1 MSDYILSF
9 VKQCRRMKM
18 LTSIFMLAM
27 FAFTGAASARDFSG
41 NFNGIAAAKGMVLSL
56 TEVEGRL
63 VGRLAAADGRAYA
76 LNGQR
81 REAEAGKSVAGA
93 QGDLRL
99 GDVSQPVAYFRIE
112 ERPLGIQFL
121 FIPVTSD
128 GKPDMKSARDYS
140 FLTQGVDVKSAKNF
154 ITAPQPGEKVDVLRF
169 IDEFRQWDPRDV
181 ARIYVS
187 LSEREKGLIQLYDHA
202 SADILWRVC
211 ATVPPNDV
219 VSPAMVSELLD
230 RQQVSCAQLMPVVK
244 AAQKGGLF
252 PEFLHRARFQ
262 FEIIRET
269 TICNRGQSSPA
280 KCADVSALGGPLIIH
295 WRDAMSIMRELVP
308 EGVVVEEVKPDPVQP
323 EAAQAAVATVR
334 PSAKDIPPVLAL
346 RESVADVPREK
357 RGLKEIKKE
366 GRVIAVMRRRGL
378 HVPLRDP
385 RI

>member
-1 MSDYILSF
+1 MNDLIAHTLSF
-9 VKQCRRMKM
+9 VKKHHRMRM
-18 LTSIFMLAM
+18 FFIILTLLMLAHLNP
-27 FAFTGAASARDFSG
+27 AQAKDFSG
-41 NFNGIAAAKGMVLSL
+41 NFYGIATAQGMVLSL

-63 VGRLAAADGRAYA
+63 VGRLAAADGRSYA

-81 REAEAGKSVAGA
+81 RNAEGGKSVAGA

-99 GDVSQPVAYFRIE
+99 SGVAAPVAYFRIE

-121 FIPVTSD
+121 FIPVTGE
-128 GKPDMKSARDYS
+128 GKPDIKSARDYS
-140 FLTQGVDVKSAKNF
+140 FLTQGVDVKSAKHF
-154 ITAPQPGEKVDVLRF
+154 IVAPSPGETVDLLRF

-187 LSEREKGLIQLYDHA
+187 LTEREKGLIQIYDHA

-219 VSPAMVSELLD
+219 VSAAMVDELLD
-230 RQQVSCAQLMPVVK
+230 RQQTTCAQLMPVVR
-244 AAQKGGLF
+244 AAEKGGLF
-252 PEFLHRARFQ
+252 NEFLRRARFQ

-269 TICNRGQSSPA
+269 TICARGQSSPS
-280 KCADVSALGGPLIIH
+280 KCADVSALGAPLIMH

-308 EGVVVEEVKPDPVQP
+308 EGVVIEEVQP
-323 EAAQAAVATVR
+323 ETVATGASVVM
-334 PSAKDIPPVLAL
+334 PSAKDIPPSLPL
-346 RESVADVPREK
+346 RQSVAEVPSEK

-366 GRVIAVMRRRGL
+366 GRVIALMRRSGL

>member
-1 MSDYILSF
+1 MSPREDAPEHF
-9 VKQCRRMKM
+9 HA
-18 LTSIFMLAM
+18 AM
-27 FAFTGAASARDFSG
+27 FAFVAPASAKDFSG
-41 NFNGIAAAKGMVLSL
+41 NFNGIGSAQSMTLSL
-56 TEVEGRL
+56 IEVEGRL
-63 VGRLAAADGRAYA
+63 VGRLAAADGRSYA

-81 REAEAGKSVAGA
+81 RNAEGGKSVAGA

-99 GDVSQPVAYFRIE
+99 SGVTQPVAYFRIE

-121 FIPVTSD
+121 FIPIAGD
-128 GKPDMKSARDYS
+128 GKPDIKSARDYS

-154 ITAPQPGEKVDVLRF
+154 IVAPPPGEKVDLLRF

-187 LSEREKGLIQLYDHA
+187 LTEREKGLIQVYDHA

-211 ATVPPNDV
+211 ATAPPNDV
-219 VSPAMVSELLD
+219 VSPAMMSELLD
-230 RQQVSCAQLMPVVK
+230 RQQSTCAQLTPVVK
-244 AAQKGGLF
+244 AAEKGGLF
-252 PEFLHRARFQ
+252 LEFLRRARFQ

-269 TICNRGQSSPA
+269 TICDRGQSSPT
-280 KCADVSALGGPLIIH
+280 KCADVSALGAPLIMH

-308 EGVVVEEVKPDPVQP
+308 AGVVIEDVQP
-323 EAAQAAVATVR
+323 ETVQSR
-334 PSAKDIPPVLAL
+334 PLVVQPSAKDIPPSLSL
-346 RESVADVPREK
+346 RESVAEVPVEK

-366 GRVIAVMRRRGL
+366 GRVSALMRRRGL